1 MVPSWFKET
10 LDKRL
15 FKAPHEYA
23 VETAKQK
30 ALEVARRMP
39 FVSYTPFYIMI
50 YKSFW
55 LKNNI
60 FMMRYVLI

>member
-1 MVPSWFKET
+1 M
-10 LDKRL
+10 

-39 FVSYTPFYIMI
+39 FVSLSMFI
-50 YKSFW
+50 W
-55 LKNNI
+55 L
-60 FMMRYVLI
+60 